1 MNIKKWN
8 ARLSLFTMALLLIHE
23 LYQLYAYISFYY
35 NPVLSKAFGY
45 AVASGFVLHGILSA
59 VCIFALHDAKTV
71 AYKKLNFKTV
81 LQRVSS
87 VIIVLLL
94 PLHIFSFALLQGSV
108 GSIAYIIVETVQVV
122 FYISLSCHVGISFSN
137 ALVTLGRLEDI
148 GKKACHRQNRT
159 HFLGDAGADDEHCHH
174 DDTRENLSTIS
185 IVEG

>member
-122 FYISLSCHVGISFSN
+122 FYVS
-137 ALVTLGRLEDI
+137 
-148 GKKACHRQNRT
+148 RQNRT

>member
-71 AYKKLNFKTV
+71 AYKKLNLSWKRFRWYFTFRCHAM
-81 LQRVSS
+81 LDYPSATPLSHSDGWRIRERS
-87 VIIVLLL
+87 V
-94 PLHIFSFALLQGSV
+94 PLTES
-108 GSIAYIIVETVQVV
+108 Y
-122 FYISLSCHVGISFSN
+122 SFS
-137 ALVTLGRLEDI
+137 G
-148 GKKACHRQNRT
+148 
-159 HFLGDAGADDEHCHH
+159 
-174 DDTRENLSTIS
+174 
-185 IVEG
+185 